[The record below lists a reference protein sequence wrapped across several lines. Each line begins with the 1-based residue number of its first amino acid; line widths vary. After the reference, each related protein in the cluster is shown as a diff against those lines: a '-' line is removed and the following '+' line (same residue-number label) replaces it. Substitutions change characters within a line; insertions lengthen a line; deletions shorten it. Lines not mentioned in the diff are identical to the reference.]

1 MFPIHTPS
9 ILHAVCR
16 WVLVHYGP
24 SAGAG
29 SPWHR
34 YHHMGRYSSN
44 MGVVAIT
51 GVVDGEDES
60 KRIKEAEGKSSSK
73 SV

>member
-1 MFPIHTPS
+1 
-9 ILHAVCR
+9 
-16 WVLVHYGP
+16 
-24 SAGAG
+24 
-29 SPWHR
+29 
-34 YHHMGRYSSN
+34 MGRYSSN

-51 GVVDGEDES
+51 GVVEEDAS